1 MLTETQV
8 REEQL
13 CIEQLQQRWMVGS
26 NSPLNREDLPTDWQP
41 LCHGI
46 APERLSIMALAL
58 ASQHQEILY
67 QHHDSTPLPSRP
79 PLPALSLP
87 VLPERLRPWF
97 RQALE
102 SIHKRTQIGHSAL
115 MHLLSQRG
123 FVAHPADWLLS
134 ESDDDLP
141 DVYLPWQQWVSQ
153 TGTTTAEPEALTAEN
168 WDDWFP
174 APRLQQLKR
183 LRRTDPDAART
194 LLETCIS
201 RESADKRLKLVE
213 VLAVRLTEA
222 DGSFLQT
229 LLQDRSGKV
238 SALATQLLIRLG
250 HYPADDQN
258 QRQLTEELATNL
270 ELKKAGLIKKRLLVS
285 SKPLNNKT
293 RQAIRTQQLE
303 TVILA
308 ELATTL
314 GITTKQLLD
323 SWQFSQHR
331 SSDNQAFVTNAVN
344 TLADELLQPLLDNLM
359 NYLVSEPEELWLLR
373 LLSPRLSV
381 QQRHNILQTLISQKG
396 PGIEFHSCLAFLSE
410 PLTTLTWQSLTN
422 TTAWKTLQE
431 SIKTQL
437 TDSRYLDDPLIDREL
452 VALGLLLPAELAA
465 QVLQYLWQIGV
476 QQADPVTDLLKLNAE
491 LRTSL

>member
-1 MLTETQV
+1 MLTETQL

-13 CIEQLQQRWMVGS
+13 RIEQLQQRWMVGS
-26 NSPLNREDLPTDWQP
+26 NSPVSLEDLPSDWQP
-41 LCHGI
+41 LCQGM
-46 APERLSIMALAL
+46 AAERLSIIALAL

-67 QHHDSTPLPSRP
+67 QDHHSTPLRSRS
-79 PLPALSLP
+79 PLPVLSLP

-123 FVAHPADWLLS
+123 YVAHPADWLLS
-134 ESDDDLP
+134 ESDGDLP

-153 TGTTTAEPEALTAEN
+153 TDAAIAEPNTLTIEN

-174 APRLQQLKR
+174 APRLQQLKQ

-194 LLETCIS
+194 LLESCIN
-201 RESADKRLKLVE
+201 REPADKRLKLTE
-213 VLAVRLTEA
+213 VLAIRLTAA
-222 DGSFLQT
+222 DSTFLQS

-238 SALATQLLIRLG
+238 SALATQLLVRLG

-258 QRQLTEELATNL
+258 RSQLTEELASTL
-270 ELKKAGLIKKRLLVS
+270 ELKKAGLIRKRLHLS

-303 TVILA
+303 TVILV
-308 ELATTL
+308 ELAATL
-314 GITTKQLLD
+314 DISITQLLD

-344 TLADELLQPLLDNLM
+344 TLADDLLPPLLDNLM
-359 NYLVSEPEELWLLR
+359 SYLAGEPEELWLLR
-373 LLSPRLSV
+373 LLVPRLSAP
-381 QQRHNILQTLISQKG
+381 QRHDILQTLIKQKG
-396 PGIEFHSCLAFLSE
+396 TGLEFHSCLAFLSE
-410 PLTTLTWQSLTN
+410 PLTTLNWQTLTSTN
-422 TTAWKTLQE
+422 AWKTLQE

-452 VALGLLLPAELAA
+452 VALGLMLPAELAA
-465 QVLQYLWQIGV
+465 QVLQHLWQTGV